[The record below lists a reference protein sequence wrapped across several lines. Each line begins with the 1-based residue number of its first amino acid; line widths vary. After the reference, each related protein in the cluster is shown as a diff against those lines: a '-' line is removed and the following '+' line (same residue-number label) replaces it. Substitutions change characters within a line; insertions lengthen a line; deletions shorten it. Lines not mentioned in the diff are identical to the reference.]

1 MTLKAALVPVGVLVI
16 LFPLG
21 YSVVRSVFSH
31 GAEAAQPFLDK
42 AHTKSAGCV
51 LGTDETDVRFHH
63 MDYLKQIRNRA
74 VREGKRG
81 DVGLNTC
88 GECHVNRERFC
99 NQCHNAVNLHLDC
112 FRCHY
117 YP

>member
-1 MTLKAALVPVGVLVI
+1 MRLKAAVVPIAALVI

-21 YSVVRSVFSH
+21 YSLARSVFSW
-31 GAEAAQPFLDK
+31 GAERGQPFLAK
-42 AHTKSAGCV
+42 PETKSAGCV
-51 LGTDETDVRFHH
+51 RDNTWMRFHH
-63 MDYLKQIRNRA
+63 MDLLKQVRDEA

-81 DVGLNTC
+81 NIGLNTC
-88 GECHVNRERFC
+88 RECHTNRERFC
-99 NQCHNAVNLHLDC
+99 NECHNAVNLHVDC